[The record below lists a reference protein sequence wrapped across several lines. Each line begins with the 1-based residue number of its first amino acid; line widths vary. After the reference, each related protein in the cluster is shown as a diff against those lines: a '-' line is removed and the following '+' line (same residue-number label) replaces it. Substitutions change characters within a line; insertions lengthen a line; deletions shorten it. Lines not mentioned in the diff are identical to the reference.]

1 MSQRP
6 IVRKISPISATNAW
20 KNITVFNFM
29 TIMENATILNQNKIG
44 NVTYYLVNINGN
56 EVYVIIVGAG
66 KVNVASGLMYA
77 LVKLCIKRVIVVG
90 NAASLNE
97 EEYPIGS
104 VAIASGSL
112 EWDVNYINLGYPENV
127 VPGNT
132 VSLYPVDSTL
142 FKEALEASNGLGYQ
156 TNSGVFASGDTF
168 VASAAQAD
176 QIETATNSD
185 FLDVETG
192 VVGQIAYEYNIPYI
206 SIKGISN
213 YATETAQADYNT
225 NRETANNLANRV
237 VLNMIE
243 SLNEENNLL
252 CNTMNTQRNTNQ
264 VYACPCNLRNSWN
277 FFF

>member
-1 MSQRP
+1 MIGILAYSYSD
-6 IVRKISPISATNAW
+6 VA
-20 KNITVFNFM
+20 

-252 CNTMNTQRNTNQ
+252 CNTMNTQRNINQ